1 MKVGSNIPFP
11 DHYSATP
18 FSLLTVCQAGPHVR
32 RSRRSGKP
40 YVTPGA
46 EPTYVRSPGQML
58 SNSSCVRF
66 VLVYQP
72 CTFKTPI
79 SIEPGPDFV
88 AVLSSLHSWN
98 WNLPPSKSVRGMF
111 CVFSNIVLQYFQSPN
126 VFADAAQLFQLAN
139 SLIKFFLF
147 HKSLEITLW
156 ERLKLW
162 LPRIDDLKMVCK
174 SIGGNAWNF
183 DDASSYW
190 WVQRVGEIQ
199 NFDPTSS
206 C

>member
-1 MKVGSNIPFP
+1 MYSVIIVTIRNGEPVAKEPAEIPIVSAKVRVDLQISGGGQGKVKVEPNIPFP

-40 YVTPGA
+40 YVTPET

-72 CTFKTPI
+72 CAFKI

-88 AVLSSLHSWN
+88 AVLSILHS
-98 WNLPPSKSVRGMF
+98 
-111 CVFSNIVLQYFQSPN
+111 
-126 VFADAAQLFQLAN
+126 
-139 SLIKFFLF
+139 
-147 HKSLEITLW
+147 
-156 ERLKLW
+156 
-162 LPRIDDLKMVCK
+162 
-174 SIGGNAWNF
+174 
-183 DDASSYW
+183 
-190 WVQRVGEIQ
+190 
-199 NFDPTSS
+199 
-206 C
+206 

>member
-1 MKVGSNIPFP
+1 MKVEPNIPFP

-79 SIEPGPDFV
+79 LIEPGPDFV
-88 AVLSSLHSWN
+88 AVLSILQSSFMILKYPSLKVS
-98 WNLPPSKSVRGMF
+98 
-111 CVFSNIVLQYFQSPN
+111 Q
-126 VFADAAQLFQLAN
+126 
-139 SLIKFFLF
+139 
-147 HKSLEITLW
+147 
-156 ERLKLW
+156 
-162 LPRIDDLKMVCK
+162 
-174 SIGGNAWNF
+174 
-183 DDASSYW
+183 
-190 WVQRVGEIQ
+190 
-199 NFDPTSS
+199 
-206 C
+206 